1 MASGNLR
8 WANTPPSPGLST
20 KTGPQILMIDRGQ
33 PGPASASGR
42 TLSWQS
48 HGPWCH
54 CGPKASRPLLSA
66 SRPGPYCLWRWGS
79 PRLPYLSSDSPS
91 KYLWSLNL
99 CLKFGKMLTKI
110 ILQIQRSS
118 SDMEARACKP
128 AAVIRLVSTG
138 LKIIKQVIAKSLTST
153 RQHS

>member
-1 MASGNLR
+1 MGEHATISR
-8 WANTPPSPGLST
+8 AEY
-20 KTGPQILMIDRGQ
+20 KTGSQILMIDRGH
-33 PGPASASGR
+33 PGSASASGR
-42 TLSWQS
+42 TPSWQS

-54 CGPKASRPLLSA
+54 CCPKASRPLLSA
-66 SRPGPYCLWRWGS
+66 LRPGPYYLWMWS
-79 PRLPYLSSDSPS
+79 SSRLPYLSSDSPS

-118 SDMEARACKP
+118 SDMEAGPCKP
-128 AAVIRLVSTG
+128 AAIIRPVSTG
-138 LKIIKQVIAKSLTST
+138 LKIIKQVIVKSLTST